1 MKHVRESF
9 CKQNMVKDRLKFS
22 TKRHKERKV
31 FYGRRVVES
40 ENKLVNVN
48 TKANSD
54 SSIVN
59 N

>member
-1 MKHVRESF
+1 
-9 CKQNMVKDRLKFS
+9 MVKDRLKFS
-22 TKRHKERKV
+22 IKRHKKRKA